1 MSTFELPERAR
12 ETSAGASCEAGG
24 AIFWDEPAGGVLDTK
39 RGVAASGGGVGRV
52 GGGAEE
58 SKGFEGVVAVAG
70 FAAVAGA
77 ATGSGRGLDSGG
89 LDDCE
94 IPDFGG
100 AEGADWGWGCDGGAA
115 ARRATEEGVAWL
127 VLEGDDLLLDPL
139 DPVGFAVVFS
149 GSGVA
154 IGAASRAAAAVVVVV
169 VAVVVVV
176 SGGAGAAGDAL
187 AGPVVAVV
195 VAVGAALSRAPARV
209 AMKEATLVLVLA
221 ALARAVAAGAGDAC
235 AWAIGAAWAGCGAAD
250 AMRVS
255 HRS

>member
-1 MSTFELPERAR
+1 M
-12 ETSAGASCEAGG
+12 
-24 AIFWDEPAGGVLDTK
+24 LDTK
-39 RGVAASGGGVGRV
+39 RGVVVAGGGLGSD
-52 GGGAEE
+52 GSETEE
-58 SKGFEGVVAVAG
+58 GKGFEGVAAVAG

-169 VAVVVVV
+169 VVV
-176 SGGAGAAGDAL
+176 SGGAGAVGDAL
-187 AGPVVAVV
+187 AGAAVVAAAV

-255 HRS
+255 RGG